1 MVRIWVRLWALGL
14 VLAVSML
21 ACACASTQGD
31 EPPSLLNDPSLG
43 AGAGAPAYQ
52 LSEQERKYDCKKLTG
67 AMQVRILQIRDY
79 DQRNRPTL
87 AARSVQSVTTP
98 IWGGTKEGMDPDGQH
113 RRDLAMLE
121 AYNGLLAQKNCKTFD
136 LAAELQRRGATDM
149 PTPGSAK
156 Q

>member
-1 MVRIWVRLWALGL
+1 M
-14 VLAVSML
+14 LAASML

-31 EPPSLLNDPSLG
+31 APPSLISEPSPGGEEG
-43 AGAGAPAYQ
+43 AGAYQ
-52 LSEQERKYDCKKLTG
+52 LSEKERKYDCKKLTG

-87 AARSVQSVTTP
+87 AARGVQTVTTP

-121 AYNGLLAQKNCKTFD
+121 AYNGLLAQKNCRTFD
-136 LAAELQRRGATDM
+136 LAAELKKRGPTDM
-149 PTPGSAK
+149 PTPGATK

>member
-1 MVRIWVRLWALGL
+1 MVRFWVRIWALGL
-14 VLAVSML
+14 MTAASML
-21 ACACASTQGD
+21 ACACASSQG
-31 EPPSLLNDPSLG
+31 EPPPSLLNDPSLG
-43 AGAGAPAYQ
+43 AGAPAYQ
-52 LSEQERKYDCKKLTG
+52 LSEKERKYDCKKLTG

-136 LAAELQRRGATDM
+136 LAAELKERGPTDM
-149 PTPGSAK
+149 PTPGSTK

>member
-1 MVRIWVRLWALGL
+1 MTA
-14 VLAVSML
+14 ASML
-21 ACACASTQGD
+21 ACACASPQG
-31 EPPSLLNDPSLG
+31 EAPPSPLNDLSPG
-43 AGAGAPAYQ
+43 AGADVSAYQ
-52 LSEQERKYDCKKLTG
+52 LTEQERKYDCKKLTG

-79 DQRNRPTL
+79 DERNRPSL
-87 AARSVQSVTTP
+87 AARGVQGVTTP

-136 LAAELQRRGATDM
+136 LAAELKKRGPTDM
-149 PTPGSAK
+149 PTPASAK

>member
-31 EPPSLLNDPSLG
+31 QPPSLLNDPSPG
-43 AGAGAPAYQ
+43 AGAGPPAYQ

-79 DQRNRPTL
+79 DQRNKPSL
-87 AARSVQSVTTP
+87 AARSVQGVTTP

-121 AYNGLLAQKNCKTFD
+121 AYNDLLAQKNCKTFD

-149 PTPGSAK
+149 PSPGSAK